1 MNRNLKSVLR
11 TYRRQGIK
19 HMVDGDDVTHMSIL
33 NDGACPILQQVSTS
47 EESVV
52 IYSVSPHT
60 VEEEEIGMASVALIR
75 MNAGLRFG
83 SFLIDDEG
91 TIVFRSGIFTGRRTV
106 GSKVLLF
113 HLRMGAYMI
122 NNHINGIEWCCSEPI
137 SGREPMYG

>member
-19 HMVDGDDVTHMSIL
+19 HMVDGDDVTHLSIM

-60 VEEEEIGMASVALIR
+60 VEEERPDKDER
-75 MNAGLRFG
+75 RPPLR
-83 SFLIDDEG
+83 I
-91 TIVFRSGIFTGRRTV
+91 IPHRR
-106 GSKVLLF
+106 
-113 HLRMGAYMI
+113 
-122 NNHINGIEWCCSEPI
+122 
-137 SGREPMYG
+137 